1 MPNQEV
7 LLKILDSY
15 KLNTTISDWLTVA
28 FFATATYNIRYNI
41 TIKNHA
47 DI

>member
-7 LLKILDSY
+7 PLKILDSF
-15 KLNTTISDWLTVA
+15 KLNITFSDWSTVA
-28 FFATATYNIRYNI
+28 FFATTTYNIRYNI